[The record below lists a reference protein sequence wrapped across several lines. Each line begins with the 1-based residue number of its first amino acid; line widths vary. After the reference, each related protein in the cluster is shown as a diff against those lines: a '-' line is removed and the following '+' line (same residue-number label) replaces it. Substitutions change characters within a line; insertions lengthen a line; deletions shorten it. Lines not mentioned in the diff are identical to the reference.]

1 MTKPAAGP
9 PRAVIAVLGLGEAG
23 SHIAADLYAAG
34 AVVRGF
40 DPRVPAGA
48 GVIACADDADACRG
62 ADVVLSL
69 TTAHEAVG
77 ALKASL
83 PGLAPAA
90 IYADLN
96 TSSSGL
102 KRTLAALARDAGVD
116 RFADVALMSPVPGK
130 GLRTPMLASG
140 PGADDYARLLC
151 GLGASVEVLAAPP
164 GAAADRKLVRSVFF
178 KGLAAAVTESL
189 RAARAAGCE
198 DWIRD
203 SIAAELSAASADT
216 VDRLERGSIQH
227 AARRA
232 EEMAAS
238 AALLQELGVPPRIA
252 TASQQWLRQ
261 LLSERDQGE
270 PGDVTIC

>member
-1 MTKPAAGP
+1 MTECEPGVP
-9 PRAVIAVLGLGEAG
+9 GVVIAVLGLGEAG
-23 SHIAADLYAAG
+23 SRIAADLSAAG

-40 DPRVPAGA
+40 DPRVPAGP
-48 GVIACADDADACRG
+48 GVIQCADDADACRS
-62 ADVVLSL
+62 ADVVISL
-69 TTAHEAVG
+69 TTAHEAIG
-77 ALKASL
+77 ALRASL
-83 PGLAPAA
+83 PGVAPGAL
-90 IYADLN
+90 YADLN

-102 KRTLAALARDAGVD
+102 KQALAALAAEAGAR

-140 PGADDYARLLC
+140 PAAEDYARVMSP
-151 GLGASVEVLAAPP
+151 LGASVEVLAGPP

-198 DWIRD
+198 DWIRA
-203 SIAAELSAASADT
+203 SIAAELAAASSDT
-216 VDRLERGSIQH
+216 VDRLERGSVQH

-238 AALLQELGVPPRIA
+238 AELLAELGVPPRIA
-252 TASQQWLRQ
+252 SASEQWLRQ
-261 LLSERDQGE
+261 LMAERNQLA
-270 PGDVTIC
+270 

>member
-1 MTKPAAGP
+1 MTAQGP
-9 PRAVIAVLGLGEAG
+9 LAPRVVIAVLGLGEAG
-23 SHIAADLYAAG
+23 SQIAADLCAAG

-40 DPRVPAGA
+40 DPRVPAGS
-48 GVIACADDADACRG
+48 GVVGCADDADACRG
-62 ADVVLSL
+62 ADVVISL

-77 ALKASL
+77 ALKAAL
-83 PGLAPAA
+83 PGVRRDA

-102 KRTLAALARDAGVD
+102 KRALAGLASEAGVG

-140 PGADDYARLLC
+140 PAAADYARLLTR
-151 GLGASVEVLAAPP
+151 LGASVEVLSGPV

-203 SIAAELSAASADT
+203 SIAAELTAASPAT
-216 VDRLERGSIQH
+216 VDRLERGSVQH

-238 AALLQELGVPPRIA
+238 AELLAELGVPPRIA
-252 TASQQWLRQ
+252 SASEQWLRQ
-261 LLSERDQGE
+261 LMTERDRLE
-270 PGDVTIC
+270 PEDREGT

>member
-1 MTKPAAGP
+1 MTEHERGAPGV
-9 PRAVIAVLGLGEAG
+9 VIAVLGLGEAG
-23 SHIAADLYAAG
+23 SRIAADLSAAG

-40 DPRVPAGA
+40 DPRVPAGP
-48 GVIACADDADACRG
+48 GVIQCADDADACRG
-62 ADVVLSL
+62 ADVVVSL
-69 TTAHEAVG
+69 TTAHEAIG
-77 ALKASL
+77 ALRASL
-83 PGLAPAA
+83 PGVAPGAL
-90 IYADLN
+90 YADLN

-102 KRTLAALARDAGVD
+102 KQALAAEAGAG

-140 PGADDYARLLC
+140 PAAEDYARVMSP
-151 GLGASVEVLAAPP
+151 LGASVEVLAGPP

-198 DWIRD
+198 DWIRA
-203 SIAAELSAASADT
+203 SIAAELAAASSDT
-216 VDRLERGSIQH
+216 VDRLERGSVKH

-238 AALLQELGVPPRIA
+238 AELLAELGVPPRIA
-252 TASQQWLRQ
+252 SASEQWLRQ
-261 LLSERDQGE
+261 LMAERNQLA
-270 PGDVTIC
+270 

>member
-1 MTKPAAGP
+1 MTEHGP
-9 PRAVIAVLGLGEAG
+9 GAPDIVIAVLGLGEAG
-23 SHIAADLYAAG
+23 SQIAADLCAAG

-40 DPRVPAGA
+40 DPRVPAGP
-48 GVIACADDADACRG
+48 GIIQCADDADACRD
-62 ADVVLSL
+62 AAVVISL
-69 TTAHEAVG
+69 TTAHEALG
-77 ALKASL
+77 ALEASL
-83 PGLAPAA
+83 PGITPDA

-102 KRTLAALARDAGVD
+102 KRTLAALASDAGVS

-140 PGADDYARLLC
+140 PAAGDYARVMRS
-151 GLGASVEVLAAPP
+151 LGASVEVLAGQP

-203 SIAAELSAASADT
+203 SIADELTAASPAT
-216 VDRLERGSIQH
+216 VDRLERGSVQH

-238 AALLQELGVPPRIA
+238 AELLAELGVPPRIA
-252 TASQQWLRQ
+252 SASEQWLRQ
-261 LLSERDQGE
+261 LMAERDQS
-270 PGDVTIC
+270 